1 MYDSMLP
8 TERIAL
14 CTAKLMQ
21 GRAMTVREIAQE
33 FEMSTSGAQ
42 RMLERI
48 SRVLPLVVDERQ
60 PKSDGYVW
68 RINSGEPDPYTHD
81 DPAEIRAALARQE
94 AKRVFGEKDNGQ

>member
-14 CTAKLMQ
+14 CTARLMQ
-21 GRAMTVREIAQE
+21 GRQMTVRQVAEELEI
-33 FEMSTSGAQ
+33 THSGAAK
-42 RMLERI
+42 LLARI
-48 SRVLPLVVDERQ
+48 SRVLPVVD
-60 PKSDGYVW
+60 DGGVW

-94 AKRVFGEKDNGQ
+94 AKRVFGE